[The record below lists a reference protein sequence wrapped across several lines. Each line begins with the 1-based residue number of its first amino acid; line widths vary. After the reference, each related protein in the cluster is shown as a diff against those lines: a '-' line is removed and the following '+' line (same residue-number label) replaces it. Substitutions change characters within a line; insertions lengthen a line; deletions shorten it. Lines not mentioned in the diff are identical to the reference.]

1 MPPSTFEVWDSEKK
15 TTATMTNPVVDPN
28 GYTVGSETET
38 ITERQSHLTTSIGAP
53 ATTSTRTFTLTY
65 DLEAAGTINT
75 YVPSNLPSPSCRLPD
90 TYSRCQS
97 EWEQWAST
105 QVIPFPALPSHPQCF
120 PTIPSQYLSSD
131 IQLANFSS
139 YLSTPSCWKEW
150 TSRTK
155 AYYSTV
161 YTSSPICS
169 QAAVTGSLCSAL
181 KDAYARGQNGMLEV
195 PGYGGVG
202 GYKSNRFSQ
211 GWLQSFGESTWWWPI
226 TRSFAPG
233 CTLDCGRC
241 AVTGGSI
248 ELLFFPPGL
257 SHPATGPVTASTLG
271 TVLTSPT
278 YYISF
283 ATVNAS
289 DACGAVGPTLTNTI
303 VAVPTDFELSSV
315 WGQPQASWIGGAL
328 QQTFVLSDTA
338 FFNVTDILSTPVP
351 ASIRTSQVWCASSM
365 FLNNDPKNCP
375 ESIVYHPQLVVPDA
389 FLQSLDPAWVSCSA
403 DLRGLF
409 DPPKPLTMASSAAG
423 PTTPAVQATSTT
435 PASPASVQTTPF
447 ASQTAESNMLTTTTS
462 SVASVLP
469 ESILVSSTGGQSTK
483 GTDSFFAT
491 TSDQESTVAP
501 ASTES
506 IEIISSSSEPAEVSS
521 SHPFATTN
529 TVRSASSDTASQGE
543 PTEVWTS
550 DSVVSSHASKVS
562 SFATSSDDAPASAI
576 VSLLQP
582 PSTTESL
589 DEHTLT
595 SDPADSA
602 QTASGPTIAAGQG
615 TGSDDRVTTS
625 TLSPFSQT
633 NSGRLITPSIR
644 PTTTDD
650 LGISGSAVVQSDPLD
665 ADATSGQGTE
675 ESVYWSSTTTGPSN
689 PVAPESNTVS
699 IGGSAITLSDGNVV
713 GLGTTSNIQGSQMT
727 ESVNSGIS
735 SSGIVRNTSSGLPAS
750 SSQSTANGVA
760 ESHQHGRLLLTV
772 LLVFVLAM
780 LICR

>member
-1 MPPSTFEVWDSEKK
+1 MPPSTFEIWDSEKK
-15 TTATMTNPVVDPN
+15 TTATTTNLVIDPN

-75 YVPSNLPSPSCRLPD
+75 YVPSNLPSPSCQLPN
-90 TYSRCQS
+90 TYSQCQIG
-97 EWEQWAST
+97 AALK
-105 QVIPFPALPSHPQCF
+105 VI
-120 PTIPSQYLSSD
+120 QYLSSD
-131 IQLANFSS
+131 IQLADFSS

-150 TSRTK
+150 TSRTE

-202 GYKSNRFSQ
+202 GYKSNRLSQ
-211 GWLQSFGESTWWWPI
+211 GWLQSFGESTWWWP
-226 TRSFAPG
+226 TTQSFAPG
-233 CTLDCGRC
+233 CTLECGRC

-423 PTTPAVQATSTT
+423 PTTPAVQATGTM

-447 ASQTAESNMLTTTTS
+447 ASQTAESNMLTTTSSLAS
-462 SVASVLP
+462 SVLE
-469 ESILVSSTGGQSTK
+469 ESTSASSTEGQSTK
-483 GTDSFFAT
+483 GTDIFFAT
-491 TSDQESTVAP
+491 TSDQDSTDAP
-501 ASTES
+501 ANIES
-506 IEIISSSSEPAEVSS
+506 IEIISSSLEPAEVSS

-529 TVRSASSDTASQGE
+529 TVGSASSDGSASHGE
-543 PTEVWTS
+543 STEASTS

-562 SFATSSDDAPASAI
+562 SFTTSSDEAPASAI
-576 VSLLQP
+576 LSLLQP
-582 PSTTESL
+582 PTSTESL
-589 DEHTLT
+589 REQTLT

-602 QTASGPTIAAGQG
+602 QTAMGPSIAAGQG
-615 TGSDDRVTTS
+615 TGSDDRMTTR
-625 TLSPFSQT
+625 TPLPFSQT
-633 NSGRLITPSIR
+633 NSGRSITPSIH
-644 PTTTDD
+644 PTTNDD
-650 LGISGSAVVQSDPLD
+650 LGISGSAVVQSDPWD
-665 ADATSGQGTE
+665 TDATSGQGTE
-675 ESVYWSSTTTGPSN
+675 EPVYWPSITTRPSN
-689 PVAPESNTVS
+689 SAALESNTVS
-699 IGGSAITLSDGNVV
+699 IGGSAITLSDGNVG
-713 GLGTTSNIQGSQMT
+713 GLGTTSNVQGSQMT
-727 ESVNSGIS
+727 DFVNSGIS
-735 SSGIVRNTSSGLPAS
+735 SSGAVHNTSSGPAS
-750 SSQSTANGVA
+750 SPQSTPNGIA
-760 ESHQHGRLLLTV
+760 HPLHYSRLLLIV
-772 LLVFVLAM
+772 GLVFVLAM